1 MCLLS
6 SGLEGSV
13 KRQKTEG
20 EYMLKE
26 VNTTKK
32 IRARSFSHWNQDQK
46 FRDRL
51 IQAGMF
57 SCDNNDR
64 VICIYCDLFC
74 ERWNVELDDPC
85 KVHRIRSPTCPFVK
99 SMLCCQSFSHNVEY
113 LDREKRLVSFANW
126 SHESSALKEAFV
138 DAGFFLS
145 GLNITCFHCNGSLE
159 QCNVK
164 EHPMAEHIRSFPYC
178 KYARQLCGEALYQK
192 LRRSFISQSSL
203 LHLNF

>member
-32 IRARSFSHWNQDQK
+32 IRARSFSHWN
-46 FRDRL
+46 
-51 IQAGMF
+51 QAGMF